1 MATSEF
7 RHRMFASGATPGWV
21 GGALEKSPPNTP
33 SASKLCK
40 LWMVLDGITVYAAAF
55 FATVWELRT
64 IPIQSVNGLLRETVI
79 QGRPIGILLALL
91 SGFSL
96 SLLLTGLRLHLYHP
110 ARLAGIFHEQRL
122 TLQACLTSALFLTG
136 TTYLIDASDI
146 PRGIVL
152 LTLGLVVVSLS
163 LRRMLYR
170 AMLYR
175 RFNRG
180 KGARNVLIVGTGP
193 QAQAIRHHMDSLPHL
208 GYSFKGFIELSDST
222 ARFAATSDDV
232 VGSLDTLFQHA
243 RQHFVDE
250 VFVAAPCERGIVQAV
265 LENARAHGVGLRVV
279 PNIYYLLARNRP
291 IEYIGHFATIPLHL
305 CHGPE
310 SGLTFERRPRDR
322 ERSQAILALESH
334 RREPS
339 RTANQVNT
347 FSGD

>member
-91 SGFSL
+91 SGFTL

>member
-1 MATSEF
+1 MI
-7 RHRMFASGATPGWV
+7 H
-21 GGALEKSPPNTP
+21 
-33 SASKLCK
+33 
-40 LWMVLDGITVYAAAF
+40 
-55 FATVWELRT
+55 
-64 IPIQSVNGLLRETVI
+64 
-79 QGRPIGILLALL
+79 
-91 SGFSL
+91 
-96 SLLLTGLRLHLYHP
+96 
-110 ARLAGIFHEQRL
+110 
-122 TLQACLTSALFLTG
+122 
-136 TTYLIDASDI
+136 ASDI

-180 KGARNVLIVGTGP
+180 KGMRNVLIVGTGP
-193 QAQAIRHHMDSLPHL
+193 QAEAIRHHMDSLPHL
-208 GYSFKGFIELSDST
+208 GYSFKGFIELSDSPT
-222 ARFAATSDDV
+222 RFAATSDVV

-291 IEYIGHFATIPLHL
+291 IEYIGHLATIPLHL
-305 CHGPE
+305 CRGLE
-310 SGLTFERRPRDR
+310 SGLMFKLRPRDR
-322 ERSQAILALESH
+322 ERSQTIVALESH
-334 RREPS
+334 RREPG
-339 RTANQVNT
+339 RTANQVST